1 MLTAERLVAL
11 YAYTAQNED
20 ELTFEK
26 DAIITVLSRDN
37 PDWWQGE
44 VNGQTGLFPSNY
56 VTPMSAAHQSCEYSL
71 HSCTLGLYFLL
82 TLLFASFIWLRSV
95 RTVTVVLLFSPGAL
109 SPETIT

>member
-44 VNGQTGLFPSNY
+44 VNVQMGLFPSNY

-71 HSCTLGLYFLL
+71 HSCSLGFYFLL
-82 TLLFASFIWLRSV
+82 TFLLAPFIRLCSV
-95 RTVTVVLLFSPGAL
+95 STVTVVLLFLPGAL
-109 SPETIT
+109 SPETVA